1 MIRNIEDCLMIGFD
15 SHPPEIDTLVVT
27 RKSGDKLV
35 VINRLSGDEAV
46 DVYNKL
52 IGNKN
57 IGSDEYES

>member
-1 MIRNIEDCLMIGFD
+1 MIRDIEDCLIIGFD
-15 SHPPEIDTLVVT
+15 SHPPEIDTLVVA

-57 IGSDEYES
+57 IGSGEYES